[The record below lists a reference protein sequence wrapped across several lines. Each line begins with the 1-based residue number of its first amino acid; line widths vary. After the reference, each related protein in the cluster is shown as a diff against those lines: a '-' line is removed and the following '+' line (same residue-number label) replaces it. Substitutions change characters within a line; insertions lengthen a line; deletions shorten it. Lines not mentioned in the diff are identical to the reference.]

1 MHERINERVKI
12 LSIYD
17 PQTGKTI
24 PYRMKWRG
32 FVHDI
37 QRVTYYH
44 PERLGR
50 NILHIFHLTDGNLD
64 FKVVLNSETLSWIL
78 KEVSDGGVN

>member
-17 PQTGKTI
+17 PQTGITT
-24 PYRMKWRG
+24 PYRMKWRNH
-32 FVHDI
+32 VHDI
-37 QRVTYYH
+37 TQVTYYH
-44 PERLGR
+44 QERLGR

>member
-17 PQTGKTI
+17 PQTGTTT
-24 PYRMKWRG
+24 PYRMKWRNH
-32 FVHDI
+32 VHDI
-37 QRVTYYH
+37 TQVTYYH
-44 PERLGR
+44 SERLGR
-50 NILHIFHLTDGNLD
+50 TVLHIFHLTDGNLD

-78 KEVSDGGVN
+78 KEVSDGSVN